1 MSRSSGSLFSQGG
14 YFYSTRTPAY
24 GLIMI
29 VPLLLFYEV
38 MALRVGRVGMI
49 RVRNLGDVLLKEVI
63 LRIGIHGSF
72 ALGIFFVS
80 ILILA
85 IFLRKREAVPLR
97 LHYFFIM
104 ILESAF
110 YAVFLGLF
118 INRLMNFVML
128 SVLSGNSTQ
137 IQVMLAFGAGVYE
150 ELLFRAFFF
159 YVSAVTLIRFM
170 RMKKWAAWFVAAF
183 FSSILFSW
191 AHYLGA
197 ETFTYYSFFFR
208 FFIGLAFCGIFLTRG
223 LGVAAWTHAFYDLFI
238 IVDKLLH

>member
-150 ELLFRAFFF
+150 ELLFRAFF
-159 YVSAVTLIRFM
+159 SG
-170 RMKKWAAWFVAAF
+170 
-183 FSSILFSW
+183 
-191 AHYLGA
+191 H
-197 ETFTYYSFFFR
+197 SFFMS
-208 FFIGLAFCGIFLTRG
+208 
-223 LGVAAWTHAFYDLFI
+223 
-238 IVDKLLH
+238 LLSHSFDSCE

>member
-1 MSRSSGSLFSQGG
+1 
-14 YFYSTRTPAY
+14 
-24 GLIMI
+24 MI
-29 VPLLLFYEV
+29 VPLLLIYEA
-38 MALRVGRVGMI
+38 MALKIGRVGMI

-97 LHYFFIM
+97 LQYFFMM
-104 ILESAF
+104 ILESIVYAF
-110 YAVFLGLF
+110 FLGLF
-118 INRLMNFVML
+118 ISRIMHFLTLLIFF
-128 SVLSGNSTQ
+128 STSTAT
-137 IQVMLAFGAGVYE
+137 QVMLAFGAGVYE

-159 YVSAVTLIRFM
+159 YVSAVTLIRFI
-170 RMKKWAAWFVAAF
+170 RMKKWAAWFAAAL

-208 FFIGLAFCGIFLTRG
+208 FFIGLAFCGIFLARG
-223 LGVAAWTHAFYDLFI
+223 LGIAAWTHAFYDLFI